1 MKLRYTADINSYKRM
16 TNSELKQAFVVDELF
31 VPGETVL
38 TYTDV
43 DRAIVGSSVPQEQP
57 LGLPQSK
64 ELGSD
69 YFCQR
74 REIGVINIG
83 GAGTIEVDGVSY
95 DMQYKDSLYIARES
109 KDISFASVNPS
120 EPAQYYIVSYPA
132 HRTTQTTHVTKA
144 DAHHIELGSATESN
158 DRVINQSIRPGIV
171 DSCQLVM
178 GFTELASGSV
188 WNTKPPHTHR
198 RRSEIYMYFE
208 YNDDNRVFHFMGE
221 PSETRSLVLAAGT
234 AVISPAW
241 SIHSGAG
248 TTNYTFIWAMGGE
261 NQTFD
266 DMDHIPI
273 SKIS

>member
-16 TNSELKQAFVVDELF
+16 TNAELKQAFVVEDVF
-31 VPGETVL
+31 VAGQTVL

-43 DRAIVGSSVPQEQP
+43 DRAIVGSAVPQQQP
-57 LGLPQSK
+57 LELPQSK

-74 REIGVINIG
+74 REVGVINIG
-83 GAGTIEVDGVSY
+83 GPGSIEVDGSHY
-95 DMQYKDSLYIARES
+95 DMQFKDSLYIARES
-109 KDISFASVNPS
+109 QTVRFTSANPAT
-120 EPAQYYIVSYPA
+120 PAQYYIVSYPA
-132 HRTTQTTHVTKA
+132 HRTTQTTHVSQA
-144 DAHHIELGSATESN
+144 NAHHIELGSADESN
-158 DRVINQSIRPGIV
+158 ARVINQSIRPGIV

-178 GFTELASGSV
+178 GFTELARGSV
-188 WNTKPPHTHR
+188 WNTNPPHTHR

-208 YNDDNRVFHFMGE
+208 FDDDNRVFHFMGE
-221 PSETRSLVLAAGT
+221 PSETRSLVLAPGT

-248 TTNYTFIWAMGGE
+248 TSNYTFIWAMGGE
-261 NQTFD
+261 NQIFD

-273 SKIS
+273 SEIS

>member
-16 TNSELKQAFVVDELF
+16 TNAELKEAFVVDDLF
-31 VPGETVL
+31 TPGETVL

-43 DRAIVGSSVPQEQP
+43 DRAIVGSIVPQQKP
-57 LGLPQSK
+57 LELPQSK

-69 YFCQR
+69 YFCER

-83 GAGTIEVDGVSY
+83 GDGVIEVDGERFA
-95 DMQYKDSLYIARES
+95 MTYKDSLYIARES
-109 KDISFASVNPS
+109 RDIQFTSNDPKQ
-120 EPAQYYIVSYPA
+120 PAQYYLVSYPA
-132 HRTTQTTHVTKA
+132 HRTTKTTHVSKPNA
-144 DAHHIELGSATESN
+144 KHIELGSAVESN
-158 DRVINQSIRPGIV
+158 ERTINQSIRPGIV

-178 GFTELASGSV
+178 GFTELEEGSV

-248 TTNYTFIWAMGGE
+248 TSNYTFIWAMGGE

-273 SKIS
+273 SEIS

>member
-16 TNSELKQAFVVDELF
+16 TNAELKQAFVVDDLF
-31 VPGETVL
+31 APGETVL

-43 DRAIVGSSVPQEQP
+43 DRAIVGSAVPQDKP

-69 YFCQR
+69 YFCER
-74 REIGVINIG
+74 REVGIVNIG
-83 GAGTIEVDGVSY
+83 GAGTIEVDGTSY
-95 DMQYKDSLYIARES
+95 KMQYKDSLYIARES
-109 KDISFASVNPS
+109 KDISFSSVNPS

-132 HRTTQTTHVTKA
+132 HRTTQTTHVSKA
-144 DAHHIELGSATESN
+144 DAHHIELGSAIESN

-178 GFTELASGSV
+178 GFTELEPGSV

-273 SKIS
+273 SDIS

>member
-1 MKLRYTADINSYKRM
+1 M
-16 TNSELKQAFVVDELF
+16 TNAELKQAFVVDDLF
-31 VPGETVL
+31 APGEIVL

-43 DRAIVGSSVPQEQP
+43 DRAIVGSAVPQDKP

-69 YFCQR
+69 YFCER
-74 REIGVINIG
+74 REVGIVNIG
-83 GAGTIEVDGVSY
+83 GAGTIEVDGTSY
-95 DMQYKDSLYIARES
+95 KMQYKDSLYIARES
-109 KDISFASVNPS
+109 KDISFSSVNPS

-132 HRTTQTTHVTKA
+132 HRTTQTTHVSKA
-144 DAHHIELGSATESN
+144 DAHHIELGSAIESN

-178 GFTELASGSV
+178 GFTELEPGSV

-273 SKIS
+273 SDIS